1 MAYQMGSM
9 DALASPDRR
18 ERAMLEDV
26 CRTASATPGAA
37 SNARMITDA
46 QLEKRLSLTRK
57 DPQLYRVATV
67 GRSVVRAAKRL
78 VDDAAASAA
87 GAAMEGEW
95 TYVVLDSPNP
105 NAFVTALPR
114 KVFVTTA
121 LLDRF
126 VDNDDEM
133 ALILGHETSHLLLG
147 HVKKGMIGKIIL
159 DALEMLI
166 LTAVEACGG
175 IATGGGGRGLL
186 EHFERLGVPRALAR
200 ERARRGRDG
209 DQARGHGALRH
220 EEGDRSVRKARA
232 DGTPGHGA
240 VRGGV
245 GTPPG
250 KGPASRVGRGERG
263 GKRDEVRGQLGGG
276 FEEMSRGGA
285 EG

>member
-1 MAYQMGSM
+1 MRILAKCSRYLEISCLAVGVCGMAYQIGSM
-9 DALASPDRR
+9 DALASADQR

-26 CRTASATPGAA
+26 CRTASAKPGAA

-175 IATGGGGRGLL
+175 IATGGGR
-186 EHFERLGVPRALAR
+186 PWAA
-200 ERARRGRDG
+200 
-209 DQARGHGALRH
+209 
-220 EEGDRSVRKARA
+220 
-232 DGTPGHGA
+232 
-240 VRGGV
+240 
-245 GTPPG
+245 
-250 KGPASRVGRGERG
+250 
-263 GKRDEVRGQLGGG
+263 
-276 FEEMSRGGA
+276 
-285 EG
+285 